1 MNIFFKQAGR
11 KPAFT
16 LLMVLLL
23 SFSIALSCVG
33 YSAWTSVKIQ
43 KEEISN
49 GYTTI
54 AVLRTPRTPATKE
67 EEAEWGDAAV
77 QSQRVVLADLAA
89 QKAPQLAMIDRRCL
103 LSAHIA
109 GSKSLSSSSV
119 DPGEYNVAFDGECYS
134 LAVFA
139 LRCESVLEKPLEGLK
154 WYDAAFRVEEIVSL
168 SAGYDTLPEPD
179 SVRIVTNFC
188 EENGDVPFEE
198 GKTYLVFGQYQDRP
212 VVKTVA
218 GFKQNPEHLRYII
231 PFPEMVSN
239 LGWEVPSHQ
248 DGEQNGIT
256 YWYPTPGLL
265 PWVCEYTGTVAEY
278 LSSDAGTVWREEILP
293 ICQINQ
299 ESAAVILTDS
309 IESMY
314 SFNTGNNELL
324 SGRFFTEEEYAE
336 GADVCVVSAA
346 YAELNDLQL
355 GDTIRLD
362 YYNSGH
368 IEYTNG
374 ARANTEFIA
383 PDPGPYRQRKYMTPD
398 DAIDVCK
405 EYTIV
410 GLYTGARFGFGGHHV
425 NGDTIFVPKA
435 SVPHAEDYES
445 PANSLLNTFVLKN
458 GTAEEFEQY
467 MEQQELGGQFLYFDQ
482 EFDSMQ
488 ESLDALET
496 NAMRLM
502 MVGVGVLVL
511 ACALFLFLNF
521 RRMKA
526 TIQGARLLGRSSK
539 AVFTEMTVV
548 LMSLELLA
556 AVIGTGIAAVL
567 FDTVTEKVLSTTL
580 ALRPEAMV
588 TACAAAFAFLAIA
601 SMIGAGIFARRK
613 LMKAK

>member
-43 KEEISN
+43 IEEISN

-54 AVLRTPRTPATKE
+54 AVLRSPRIPTTKE
-67 EEAEWGDAAV
+67 EEAEWGDLTV
-77 QSQRVVLADLAA
+77 QSQRVVFADLAA

-109 GSKSLSSSSV
+109 GSRSLSSSSV
-119 DPGEYNVAFDGECYS
+119 DPKEYDATFDEECYS

-139 LRCESVLEKPLEGLK
+139 LRCESVLEDQPLGLK
-154 WYDAAFRVEEIVSL
+154 WYDAAFRVEEVVSL

-179 SVRIVTNFC
+179 SVHIATNFC
-188 EENGDVPFEE
+188 EENGDIPFEE
-198 GKTYLVFGQYQDRP
+198 GKTYLVFGQYKDRP
-212 VVKTVA
+212 FVPTAA
-218 GFKQNPEHLRYII
+218 GLEQYPENDRYIL
-231 PFPEMVSN
+231 PFPEIGSN
-239 LGWEVPSHQ
+239 RGGEVPSNQ
-248 DGEQNGIT
+248 EGEQNGIP

-278 LSSDAGTVWREEILP
+278 LSSDAGRVWREEILP
-293 ICQINQ
+293 LCQINQ

-346 YAELNDLQL
+346 YAQLNDLQL
-355 GDTIRLD
+355 GDTIQID
-362 YYNSGH
+362 YYDSDSGLSWNSAS
-368 IEYTNG
+368 ESK
-374 ARANTEFIA
+374 ES
-383 PDPGPYRQRKYMTPD
+383 YRSRNYMTPD
-398 DAIDVCK
+398 DAIDVYK

-410 GLYTGARFGFGGHHV
+410 GLYTGARFGFGAYQV

-435 SVPHAEDYES
+435 SVPHAEDYEEVS
-445 PANSLLNTFVLKN
+445 DSLLNSFVLKN

-467 MEQQELGGQFLYFDQ
+467 MEQQELGDQFLYFDQ

-526 TIQGARLLGRSSK
+526 TVRGARLLGRSSK

-556 AVIGTGIAAVL
+556 TVIGTGIAAVL

>member
-43 KEEISN
+43 IEEISN

-54 AVLRTPRTPATKE
+54 AVLRSPRNPTTKE
-67 EEAEWGDAAV
+67 EEAEWGDLIV
-77 QSQRVVLADLAA
+77 QSQRVVFADLAA

-109 GSKSLSSSSV
+109 GSRSLSSSSV
-119 DPGEYNVAFDGECYS
+119 DPKEYDATFDEECYS

-139 LRCESVLEKPLEGLK
+139 LRCESVLEEPLAGRK

-179 SVRIVTNFC
+179 SVHIVTNFC

-212 VVKTVA
+212 FILTPA
-218 GFKQNPEHLRYII
+218 GIGQSPEGRRYII
-231 PFPEMVSN
+231 PFPEIGSN
-239 LGWEVPSHQ
+239 CGGEVPSNQ
-248 DGEQNGIT
+248 EGEQNGIT

-346 YAELNDLQL
+346 YAQLNDLQL

-362 YYNSGH
+362 YYDSDIGISWNSAS
-368 IEYTNG
+368 ESK
-374 ARANTEFIA
+374 ES
-383 PDPGPYRQRKYMTPD
+383 YRSRNYMTMD

-410 GLYTGARFGFGGHHV
+410 GLYTGARFGFGAYQV

-435 SVPHAEDYES
+435 SVPHAEDYEVVS
-445 PANSLLNTFVLKN
+445 DSLLNSFVLKN

-502 MVGVGVLVL
+502 MVGAGVLVL

-526 TIQGARLLGRSSK
+526 TIRGARLLGRSSK
-539 AVFTEMTVV
+539 AVFTEMTAV

-588 TACAAAFAFLAIA
+588 MACAAAFAFLAIA
-601 SMIGAGIFARRK
+601 SMTGAGIFARRK

>member
-43 KEEISN
+43 IEEISN

-54 AVLRTPRTPATKE
+54 AVLRSPRIPSTKE
-67 EEAEWGDAAV
+67 EEAEWGDLTV
-77 QSQRVVLADLAA
+77 QSQRVVFADLAA

-109 GSKSLSSSSV
+109 GSRSLSSSSV
-119 DPGEYNVAFDGECYS
+119 DPKEYDATFDEECYS

-139 LRCESVLEKPLEGLK
+139 LRCESVLEDQPLGLK
-154 WYDAAFRVEEIVSL
+154 WYDAAFRVEEVVSL

-179 SVRIVTNFC
+179 SVHIVTNFC
-188 EENGDVPFEE
+188 EENGDIPFEE
-198 GKTYLVFGQYQDRP
+198 GKTYLVFGQYKDRP
-212 VVKTVA
+212 FILTPA
-218 GFKQNPEHLRYII
+218 GVGQSPVNHRYII
-231 PFPEMVSN
+231 PFPEIGSN
-239 LGWEVPSHQ
+239 FDGEVPSHQ
-248 DGEQNGIT
+248 DGEQNGIP

-278 LSSDAGTVWREEILP
+278 LSSDAGRVWREEILP

-346 YAELNDLQL
+346 YAQLNDLQL
-355 GDTIRLD
+355 GDTIQID
-362 YYNSGH
+362 YYDSDSGLSWNSAS
-368 IEYTNG
+368 ESK
-374 ARANTEFIA
+374 ES
-383 PDPGPYRQRKYMTPD
+383 YRSRNYMTPD

-410 GLYTGARFGFGGHHV
+410 GLYTGARFGFGAYQV

-435 SVPHAEDYES
+435 SVPHAEDYEEVS
-445 PANSLLNTFVLKN
+445 DSLLNSFVLKN

-482 EFDSMQ
+482 EFASMQ

-502 MVGVGVLVL
+502 MVGAGVLVL

-521 RRMKA
+521 RRMKG
-526 TIQGARLLGRSSK
+526 TVRGARLLGRSSK

-601 SMIGAGIFARRK
+601 SMTGAGIFARRK

>member
-11 KPAFT
+11 KPVFT
-16 LLMVLLL
+16 LLMALLL

-33 YSAWTSVKIQ
+33 YSAWTGVKIQ
-43 KEEISN
+43 KEEISE

-54 AVLRTPRTPATKE
+54 AVLKSPKVPPKVELDDLE
-67 EEAEWGDAAV
+67 EVGI
-77 QSQRVVLADLAA
+77 QMQRFVFADQAA

-109 GSKSLSSSSV
+109 GSRSLSSSSV

-139 LRCESVLEKPLEGLK
+139 LRCESVLEEPEGGQQ
-154 WYDAAFRVEEIVSL
+154 WYDAGFHVEEVVSL
-168 SAGYDTLPEPD
+168 SAAYDVFPEPD
-179 SVRIVTNFC
+179 SVHIVSSIC
-188 EENGDVPFEE
+188 EANGDVPFEE
-198 GKTYLVFGQYQDRP
+198 GKTYLVLGQYQDYP
-212 VVKTVA
+212 VVRRGK
-218 GFKQNPEHLRYII
+218 GFKQQTQWRRYIV
-231 PFPEMVSN
+231 PFPEIDSN
-239 LGWEVPSHQ
+239 LNEEVSSLQ
-248 DGEQNGIT
+248 TGEHNRLIYQ
-256 YWYPTPGLL
+256 YPTPGQL
-265 PWVCEYTGTVAEY
+265 PWVCEYTGTAAEY

-293 ICQINQ
+293 LCQINQ
-299 ESAAVILTDS
+299 ESVAVILTDS

-324 SGRFFTEEEYAE
+324 SGRFFTREEYKE

-362 YYNSGH
+362 YYDSGVSK
-368 IEYTNG
+368 YTNG
-374 ARANTEFIA
+374 AIPNTELDA
-383 PDPGPYRQRKYMTPD
+383 GDPGPYRQRECMFPD
-398 DAIDVCK
+398 DAIGVCK

-410 GLYTGARFGFGGHHV
+410 GIYIGARFGFGAYHV

-445 PANSLLNTFVLKN
+445 PADSLLNSFVLKN

-467 MEQQELGGQFLYFDQ
+467 MEQQELGDQFLYFDQ
-482 EFDSMQ
+482 EFASMQ

-526 TIQGARLLGRSSK
+526 TVRGARLLGRSSK
-539 AVFTEMTVV
+539 AVFTEMTAV

-601 SMIGAGIFARRK
+601 SMTGAGIFARRK